1 MRRYQEALATELG
14 RIDAQVMDL
23 IDRDPDFYRQ
33 LIEPERDGELGE
45 LKAPVLLE
53 DVKEL
58 ATKGAPRR

>member
-1 MRRYQEALATELG
+1 VRRYQEALAGELG

-23 IDRDPDFYRQ
+23 IARDPDFYLQ
-33 LIEPERDGELGE
+33 LIEPECGGELGE

-58 ATKGAPRR
+58 AATR